1 VSRQLSHPA
10 LRAASRKLTFVLWWL
25 AMVFLLISFW
35 SWPLGVSEEFI
46 WAAAAATA
54 FTFLFAGIFLAMF
67 AFEKE

>member
-1 VSRQLSHPA
+1 MSRQLSHPA

-35 SWPLGVSEEFI
+35 SWPLGATREFI
-46 WAAAAATA
+46 GASA
-54 FTFLFAGIFLAMF
+54 FTAGVFLFTGIFLAMF